1 MAAGFGRHSMF
12 APAANYT
19 DTPLGQDG
27 SDRSRDLVTL
37 TFDPGGHDACG
48 WCGLSSSIRV
58 PSLKFVGLGIR
69 KIWPTMCVSI
79 NGPGDLDLWPF
90 ELETGKRVS
99 SKVRNLRS
107 EFGLARPSGS
117 RVIRY
122 EHLYSPDMYATDGR
136 TDRQTDKSKAY
147 CPIPYGRGD
156 NNSIMH
162 MPHTTSFYGLR
173 KNDSQYVGHN
183 SVSRLSVILQDRD
196 IG

>member
-1 MAAGFGRHSMF
+1 MAAGFGRHSMLP
-12 APAANYT
+12 PAANYT

-69 KIWPTMCVSI
+69 KIWRTMCVSI

-136 TDRQTDKSKAY
+136 TDRRTKAKLTAPFPTDGG
-147 CPIPYGRGD
+147 I
-156 NNSIMH
+156 II
-162 MPHTTSFYGLR
+162 
-173 KNDSQYVGHN
+173 V
-183 SVSRLSVILQDRD
+183 
-196 IG
+196 